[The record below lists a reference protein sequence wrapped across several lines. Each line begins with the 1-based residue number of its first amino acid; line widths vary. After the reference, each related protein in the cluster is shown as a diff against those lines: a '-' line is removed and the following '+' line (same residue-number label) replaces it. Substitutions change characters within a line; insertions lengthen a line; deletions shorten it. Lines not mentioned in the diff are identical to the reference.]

1 MDGEDILMLRQKEL
15 KRLHVIRR
23 VLEGVIK
30 QVEASKILSLS
41 YRQIRRIVGRVRGER
56 AGGAPTE
63 EVALALKVL
72 YGLDLGLHLE
82 KLYALSR
89 LLCEMSRV
97 QVPPNKAVVGEN
109 AFAQEAGLVVS
120 GWKEEPLT
128 AEPYLPEVVGQRPK
142 LILGK
147 KSGKQTIEFK
157 LKGLGRKASEEQ
169 LDALLL
175 RVKLQAER
183 AKAPVSDDDFQKM
196 VDAVLGN

>member
-1 MDGEDILMLRQKEL
+1 MEK
-15 KRLHVIRR
+15 
-23 VLEGVIK
+23 
-30 QVEASKILSLS
+30 
-41 YRQIRRIVGRVRGER
+41 
-56 AGGAPTE
+56 
-63 EVALALKVL
+63 KVL
-72 YGLDLGLHLE
+72 YGLDPGLHLE

-89 LLCEMSRV
+89 LLGEMSRV

-157 LKGLGRKASEEQ
+157 LKGLGRKTSEGQ
-169 LDALLL
+169 LDTLLL

-183 AKAPVSDDDFQKM
+183 TKAPVSDDDFQKM
-196 VDAVLGN
+196 VDEVLGN